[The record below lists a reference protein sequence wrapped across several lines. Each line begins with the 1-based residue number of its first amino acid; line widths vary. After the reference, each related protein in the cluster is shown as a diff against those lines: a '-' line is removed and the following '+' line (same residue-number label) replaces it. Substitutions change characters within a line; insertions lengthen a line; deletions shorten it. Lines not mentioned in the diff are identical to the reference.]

1 MSYSQLYYLVKGGAK
16 VEFKLKAVRE
26 EIGISQ
32 SELAKKSGVGRVT
45 INRIENG
52 EVNTITSRTLV
63 RLAKALNVSTDT
75 LIQQ

>member
-1 MSYSQLYYLVKGGAK
+1 M
-16 VEFKLKAVRE
+16 EFNLKAVRE

-52 EVNTITSRTLV
+52 EVDTITSRTLV